1 MARIELTIKNVA
13 YFLSVVTI
21 LKVVTPMKIFFAFFV
36 TFVLTALATRSHAV
50 EIDVVRVPGTEYPMV
65 FLRGLIE
72 RGDAE
77 RFIEIVDGMPTASI
91 ILSGPGGLMSE
102 ALEIGAEIRIRSFS
116 TMVLPDEECA
126 SACGVIWLSGVRRYM
141 ADTSMI
147 GFHAAYVIRNGV
159 PYETGM
165 GNAEVGSFMTHLG
178 YSIEAIRFLTAAPP
192 NGINWLTLDHARALG
207 IDVYE
212 NRGFDIITPDEQ
224 PSISRLARQ
233 ASLTSATVQNC
244 GLLFDDDEKTV
255 LRSKVKEMFYLGH
268 EQYGGEAF
276 GRAVLR
282 DRDRLDHEVG
292 NRRLQWCVET
302 AVAIVVDQLRG
313 NPALLGPSFDCAHAS
328 TATERAIC
336 SDPYIARLDV
346 VMADVYRLAVR
357 SDQGIATRV
366 RSSQRDWLRTR
377 NHCGSDRDCLV
388 SAYTVRVIELFRV
401 GS

>member
-1 MARIELTIKNVA
+1 VWQDKLAFFPFSKVLSPMRIISAFV
-13 YFLSVVTI
+13 
-21 LKVVTPMKIFFAFFV
+21 FAF
-36 TFVLTALATRSHAV
+36 ALAAFAPRSLAV
-50 EIDVVRVPGTEYPMV
+50 EIEVVRVPGTEHPMV
-65 FLRGLIE
+65 FMRGPVE

-77 RFIEIVDGMPTASI
+77 RFIEIVDTMPSASI

-116 TMVLPDEECA
+116 TMVLPNEECA
-126 SACGVIWLSGVRRYM
+126 SACGVIWLSGIRRYM

-147 GFHAAYVIRNGV
+147 GFHAAYIIRNGV

-212 NRGFDIITPDEQ
+212 NRGFDVITPDQQ

-233 ASLTSATVQNC
+233 ASLASAAIQNC
-244 GLLFDDDEKTV
+244 GLLFDDGEKAA
-255 LRSKVKEMFYLGH
+255 LRPRIEQMFYHGH
-268 EQYGGEAF
+268 ERFGGEAF
-276 GRAVLR
+276 GRAVFR

-292 NRRLQWCVET
+292 NRGLQWCVQS
-302 AVAIVVDQLRG
+302 AVAVVVEHLRG
-313 NPALLGPSFDCAHAS
+313 NPALLGPSFDCAQAT
-328 TATERAIC
+328 TATELAVC

-346 VMADVYRLAVR
+346 VMADVYALALR
-357 SDQGIATRV
+357 SEEDVSTRV
-366 RSSQRDWLRTR
+366 RSSQRDWVRMR
-377 NHCGSDRDCLV
+377 DHCGSDRDCLV
-388 SAYTVRVIELFRV
+388 SAYTARVIELFRL

>member
-1 MARIELTIKNVA
+1 MARLSASPLFSKENSPMRI
-13 YFLSVVTI
+13 FLALLIT
-21 LKVVTPMKIFFAFFV
+21 FAIAAF
-36 TFVLTALATRSHAV
+36 AARSYAA
-50 EIDVVRVPGTEYPMV
+50 EIDVMRVPGIEHPMV
-65 FLRGLIE
+65 LMRGPIE

-77 RFIEIVDGMPTASI
+77 RFIQIVDDMPSASI
-91 ILSGPGGLMSE
+91 VLSGPGGLMSE
-102 ALEIGAEIRIRSFS
+102 ALEIGAEIRLRSFS

-141 ADTSMI
+141 AETSMI

-165 GNAEVGSFMTHLG
+165 GNAEIGSFMTHLG
-178 YSIEAIRFLTAAPP
+178 YNIEAIRFLTAAPP

-212 NRGFDIITPDEQ
+212 NRGLDVITPDQQ

-233 ASLTSATVQNC
+233 ASLASAAVQNC
-244 GLLFDDDEKTV
+244 GLFFDDGEKVV
-255 LRSKVKEMFYLGH
+255 LRSKVEEIFYLGH
-268 EQYGGEAF
+268 ERFGGEAF

-292 NRRLQWCVET
+292 DHGLQWCVQT
-302 AVAIVVDQLRG
+302 AVAIVVEQLRG
-313 NPALLGPSFDCAHAS
+313 NPVLLGPSFDCAHAT
-328 TATERAIC
+328 TATERAVC

-346 VMADVYRLAVR
+346 VMADVYALALR
-357 SDQGIATRV
+357 SDEGIAPRV
-366 RSSQRDWLRTR
+366 RSSQRDWLRMR
-377 NHCGSDRDCLV
+377 NHCGSDRACLV
-388 SAYTVRVIELFRV
+388 SAYTARVMELFRI